1 VRVITVV
8 SSTSST
14 SNDSDTAGGNSLLAG
29 TSERNPS
36 LSLAGTNERR
46 SRNYRARASE
56 NPLALFAKAERTR
69 RYRRR
74 RRSSTPHLRYGWF
87 ERDVER
93 SLELERPPLFEPDE
107 AELERLLAKHADIA
121 EER

>member
-1 VRVITVV
+1 V
-8 SSTSST
+8 
-14 SNDSDTAGGNSLLAG
+14 
-29 TSERNPS
+29 
-36 LSLAGTNERR
+36 
-46 SRNYRARASE
+46 RARAK